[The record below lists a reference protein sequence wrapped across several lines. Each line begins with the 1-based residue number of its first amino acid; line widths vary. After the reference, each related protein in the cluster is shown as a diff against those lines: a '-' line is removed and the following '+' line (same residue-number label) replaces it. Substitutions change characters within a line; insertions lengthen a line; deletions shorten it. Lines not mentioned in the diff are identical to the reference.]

1 MSDRGLPVRF
11 GFFPE
16 PVAADPAGVVEDVLL
31 AERLGYDLVGI
42 QDHPYNPHYL
52 DTMTLLAVLAAR
64 TTRIGLFPD
73 VASLPLRPPAVLA
86 KSAASLDLLSGGRFD
101 LGLGAGAI
109 WPAIGAYGGPQ
120 RSAGE
125 AVAALEEAIRVLRL
139 LWSDE
144 RSVRLHGAHY
154 RLDGAHPGPRPSRA
168 IGVWI
173 GAYGPRML
181 ALTGR
186 LADGWLPSAAFLPPD
201 KLGDAQRRLDD
212 AATAAGRP
220 PEAVR
225 RIYNI
230 SGEITDG
237 TDRAFLQGPVKRW
250 VDELSTLVLEAGVDT
265 FVLWASEPRRRQM
278 EIFADEVMPAVR
290 AAVDAARSDPASADH
305 DPAG

>member
-1 MSDRGLPVRF
+1 MSDRGLPVNF

-16 PVAADPAGVVEDVLL
+16 PVAADAALVVVDVLL

-42 QDHPYNPHYL
+42 QDHPYNPQYL

-86 KSAASLDLLSGGRFD
+86 KTAATLDLLSGGRFD
-101 LGLGAGAI
+101 LGLGAGAV
-109 WPAIGAYGGPQ
+109 WPAIGAFGGPQ

-125 AVAALEEAIRVLRL
+125 AVAALEEAIKVLRL
-139 LWSDE
+139 LWSEE
-144 RSVRLHGAHY
+144 RSARLHGAHY
-154 RLDGAHPGPRPSRA
+154 RLDGAHPGPRPSRK

-186 LADGWLPSAAFLPPD
+186 LADGWVPSAAFLPPD

-212 AATAAGRP
+212 AAAAAGRSP
-220 PEAVR
+220 DAVR

-230 SGEITDG
+230 GGEITDG
-237 TDRAFLQGPVKRW
+237 ADRGFLQGPVTRW
-250 VDELSTLVLEAGVDT
+250 VDELSSLVLETGIDT
-265 FVLWASEPRRRQM
+265 FVLWAGMPRRRQM
-278 EIFADEVMPAVR
+278 EIFAGEVMPAVR
-290 AAVDAARSDPASADH
+290 AAVEVARSGPEVAGH
-305 DPAG
+305 DSTG